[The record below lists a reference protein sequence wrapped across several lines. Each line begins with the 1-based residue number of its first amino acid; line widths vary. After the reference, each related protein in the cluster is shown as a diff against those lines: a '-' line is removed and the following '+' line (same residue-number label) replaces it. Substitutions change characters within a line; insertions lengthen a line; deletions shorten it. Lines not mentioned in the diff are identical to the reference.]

1 VPEGCLG
8 FLFHHFKTIFMQ
20 VKNMPAAFVVL
31 LIIVFYS
38 CQKNIASD
46 NIQSKTSVEK
56 VKDQNVTKGETPH
69 FNLEVILRGENNR
82 FGLVKFRQDN
92 DAAKIVTLET
102 WVRDLAPNHTYLLQ
116 RAVDTQVDGNCTS
129 TAWLTLGKGLEPQ
142 AIETDARGTGRTT
155 LFRDLS
161 AIPSGT
167 AFDIHFQVLDAMT
180 MAVVLTSGCYTYTVR

>member
-1 VPEGCLG
+1 MQ
-8 FLFHHFKTIFMQ
+8 FLLFPNLKITFMQ
-20 VKNMPAAFVVL
+20 VKNMRTAFVILLVL
-31 LIIVFYS
+31 VFSS
-38 CQKNIASD
+38 CQKNLSEDNAQNRASTD
-46 NIQSKTSVEK
+46 IPDKQK
-56 VKDQNVTKGETPH
+56 VSNRERPH
-69 FNLEVILRGENNR
+69 FNLQVVLHGDNNS

-102 WVRDLAPNHTYLLQ
+102 WVRDLEPNHSYLLQ
-116 RAVDTQVDGNCTS
+116 RAVDTQVDGNCTG

-167 AFDIHFQVLDAMT
+167 AFDIHFRVIDATT